1 MHLPKLPTI
10 YTKNGEER
18 KAYFTVQAREL
29 VEMGWVEK
37 GTEEPKP
44 VAKKTVKK
52 AAPAPVVE
60 PTEKEESSK

>member
-1 MHLPKLPTI
+1 M
-10 YTKNGEER
+10 EER

-29 VEMGWVEK
+29 VEMGWVRK

-52 AAPAPVVE
+52 AALAPVVE
-60 PTEKEESSK
+60 PTGEEEGSK

>member
-37 GTEEPKP
+37 GTEQPKP
-44 VAKKTVKK
+44 TVKKTAKK
-52 AAPAPVVE
+52 AAPVVE
-60 PTEKEESSK
+60 QPAKEEEVK